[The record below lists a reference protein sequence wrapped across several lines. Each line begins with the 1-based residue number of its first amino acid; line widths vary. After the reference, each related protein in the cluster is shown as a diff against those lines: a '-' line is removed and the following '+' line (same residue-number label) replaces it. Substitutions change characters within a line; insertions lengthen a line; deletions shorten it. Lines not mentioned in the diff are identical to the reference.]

1 MRWLRHAVR
10 KIVRQ
15 LPHRRGLKSHDPF
28 VIIRH
33 LVKRETPVI
42 LDVGAHIGQTSAR
55 FRTLFPNA
63 RIHAFEPS
71 PAAFTRLSAAVAGD
85 RRIKIGRAHV

>member
-33 LVKRETPVI
+33 LDNIKR
-42 LDVGAHIGQTSAR
+42 LVGGS
-55 FRTLFPNA
+55 
-63 RIHAFEPS
+63 E
-71 PAAFTRLSAAVAGD
+71 LSAN
-85 RRIKIGRAHV
+85 KRA